1 VTLKGAVIEHL
12 QRYREISVPT
22 MVISGDADKTVATD
36 IHSRAVAA
44 AVPHAKLIVLEG
56 IAHMVIAGIG
66 SIGRAP

>member
-1 VTLKGAVIEHL
+1 
-12 QRYREISVPT
+12 
-22 MVISGDADKTVATD
+22 MVISGDADKAVSTD